1 MVDSVCKVATR
12 PRNSEAE
19 MVMEGLDVVG
29 ATDGIVGVK
38 GGVVETALG
47 MGIGG
52 AEVGDVGAGGI
63 VSVGS
68 LPCSVGTGV
77 DCACSVCGGSGGDAM
92 GWAPGGAK

>member
-1 MVDSVCKVATR
+1 
-12 PRNSEAE
+12 
-19 MVMEGLDVVG
+19 MEGLDVVR
-29 ATDGIVGVK
+29 ATDGTLGVI
-38 GGVVETALG
+38 GGVAETASG

-52 AEVGDVGAGGI
+52 TEVGDVGASGI